1 VRYLR
6 FLCTILAGV
15 ALGAS
20 AFAAD
25 PQLLRMVPTDAQV
38 VAGLDVG
45 KLKNSPLGQ
54 YLLTQLSAQESHL
67 QGLEAMTGFNPRRD
81 VMEIVSA
88 ARGPNQKSG
97 VVLLRGNF
105 DKGKILGLLTA
116 NGQTLNLYQG
126 VEMLANP
133 NGRDAVALVDN
144 SLVVLGSSD
153 NVKAVLDR
161 RGSGAA
167 MDAALNAKI
176 DRLSG
181 AFDAW
186 MVTTLPVADLAGA
199 VPDRNAS
206 GILKGDV
213 WKKIRQASGGMKFG
227 SMVEM
232 SGEAEATS
240 AQDATALAD
249 VVRFLV
255 SMVQMQAPQDVPEAL
270 LKALRTANV
279 SSAESTVKVSLAM
292 PSADLET
299 LLQQQMQKGPRK
311 RAAR

>member
-1 VRYLR
+1 MRYLR
-6 FLCTILAGV
+6 FLGTIPVLV
-15 ALGAS
+15 ALSAS
-20 AFAAD
+20 SFAAD
-25 PQLLRMVPTDAQV
+25 PQLLRLVPAGAQV
-38 VAGLDVG
+38 VAGLDVS
-45 KLKNSPLGQ
+45 KLRNSPFGQ

-81 VMEIVSA
+81 VSEIVSA
-88 ARGPNQKSG
+88 ARGPNQRSG

-126 VEMLANP
+126 VEMLTNP
-133 NGRDAVALVDN
+133 HGRDAVALVDN

-161 RGSGAA
+161 RGTGDA
-167 MDAALNAKI
+167 MEAALSAKI

-181 AFDAW
+181 SFDAW
-186 MVTTLPVADLAGA
+186 MVTTLPVADIAAA

-206 GILKGDV
+206 GILKGDI

-232 SGEAEATS
+232 AGEADATS
-240 AQDATALAD
+240 AQDAASLAD

-255 SMVQMQAPQDVPEAL
+255 SMVQMQSPQGVPEAL

-279 SSAESTVKVSLAM
+279 SSAESTVKVSMAM
-292 PSADLET
+292 PSADLEGM
-299 LLQQQMQKGPRK
+299 LQQQMQKAPRK
-311 RAAR
+311 RAAK